1 MKKFFIF
8 LVFFLL
14 ASGVL
19 FAQISKGETAWVSAK
34 TAALKSSTWFF
45 AGTKGTLQMGA
56 QVSVLQTSGNWAEVR
71 SSANSSLSGWTQVS
85 NLSARQVVASGASA
99 SADEIALAGK
109 GFSKEVEDS
118 YKQKGGV
125 NYADV
130 DKVEANTVSQDDLY
144 KFVVDGKLNTGEQK

>member
-1 MKKFFIF
+1 MKKMLMLCVLIL
-8 LVFFLL
+8 LV
-14 ASGVL
+14 SGAL
-19 FAQISKGETAWVSAK
+19 FAQISKGGTVWVSAK

-45 AGTKGTLQMGA
+45 ASTKGTLNMGA
-56 QVSVLQTSGNWAEVR
+56 QATVLQVSGNWAEVR